1 MQNIS
6 RLCLTQESCRKL
18 AKTITAKNQQ
28 QSKENCE
35 LCAILCEPCV

>member
-1 MQNIS
+1 MHNLS
-6 RLCLTQESCRKL
+6 RIYLTQESCRKL
-18 AKTITAKNQQ
+18 AKIITAKNQQ